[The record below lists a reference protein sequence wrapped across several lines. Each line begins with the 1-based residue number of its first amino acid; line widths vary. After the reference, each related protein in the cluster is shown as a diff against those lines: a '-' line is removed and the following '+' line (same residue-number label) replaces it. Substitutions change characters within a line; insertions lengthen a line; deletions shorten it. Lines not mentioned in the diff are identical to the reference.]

1 MTTPKSASITAAVK
15 SAVGGALRRSLT
27 IILSILAAAVVG
39 SLIMVWYGTINNT
52 PINPLEVYW
61 LLLRGAFLSPTGFF
75 ITLQRCTPLIFTAI
89 SSALA
94 FRTGVFNVGVEGQF
108 FIGAIFATWAG
119 IALDLPAIL
128 ELPICLLAG
137 FAGGAAWAYI
147 PTLMRQKLGVSE
159 IITTIMTNY
168 IAAFLVSWLVNY
180 PLRGA
185 PTVAETAFVHDGAK
199 IAQFTELS
207 GGTIG
212 AGSQAHVG
220 IFIGLALVLV
230 MWLIFKY
237 TKLGYEWRLVGLSSL
252 FSEFGGMNL
261 TKTFIGGM
269 LVSGGIA
276 GLGGAVEILGV
287 WRKYKDL
294 FAVGFGFRGNL
305 ASLLGGN
312 TILGSAAAA
321 IFYGGMESGAL
332 DLSFTMGIPRQLIDI
347 VVGLIIFFMAAEGI
361 WDFVK
366 KIKWARGGEQVRRTT
381 ENLEV

>member
-1 MTTPKSASITAAVK
+1 MIVPKSASVRSAIK
-15 SAVGGALRRSLT
+15 STLVGFLRRSLT

-39 SLIMVWYGTINNT
+39 SLIMLWYGAINNT

-75 ITLQRCTPLIFTAI
+75 ITIQRCTPLIFTAI

-108 FIGAIFATWAG
+108 FIGAIVGTAVG
-119 IALDLPAIL
+119 IAVNLPAVL
-128 ELPICLLAG
+128 EVPLCLLAG

-147 PTLMRQKLGVSE
+147 PTIMRQKLGVSE

-168 IAAFLVSWLVNY
+168 LASFLVSWLVNY

-185 PTVAETAFVHDGAK
+185 PTVAETAFVNSSAQL
-199 IAQFTELS
+199 AQFTEVS
-207 GGTIG
+207 GGTVG
-212 AGSQAHVG
+212 NGSQAHTG
-220 IFIGLALVLV
+220 IFIALAVVLV
-230 MWLIFKY
+230 MWLVFKY
-237 TKLGYEWRLVGLSSL
+237 TKLGYQWRLVGLSSL

-261 TKTFIGGM
+261 NSTFIGGM

-276 GLGGAVEILGV
+276 GLGGVVEILGV

-294 FAVGFGFRGNL
+294 FAIGFGFRGNV
-305 ASLLGGN
+305 AALLGGN
-312 TILGSAAAA
+312 TILGSSAAA

-347 VVGLIIFFMAAEGI
+347 IVGLIIFFMAAEGI

-366 KIKWARGGEQVRRTT
+366 RIKGARGGENVRRTT